1 MGLYFERGPFRIDPV
16 QRTKSRRAPPSLL
29 TQ

>member
-1 MGLYFERGPFRIDPV
+1 MGLYPERGPFRIDTVEMP
-16 QRTKSRRAPPSLL
+16 KSRRAPRSLL